1 MKKQSPIIK
10 ILLFPINLLKYEVLG
25 IYYTLYALLYP
36 FIFIFNKIG
45 DKAYSKYE
53 ENARK
58 NSGVKEMVEEEVD
71 RLMHRYEEQLKMQG
85 ISLDLYYQFTRTTEK
100 DLRNQLEKEA
110 YNNVLYRLMLEEI
123 AKLEKIEVSD
133 EETDKRASE
142 LAEKYKMKKD
152 EFVEAFGGI
161 EFIKYDL
168 EMNKV
173 IDLLKEENK

>member
-58 NSGVKEMVEEEVD
+58 NSGVKEMVEEEVNLD
-71 RLMHRYEEQLKMQG
+71 SGTSAFKGEEKKEIWIGTESEL
-85 ISLDLYYQFTRTTEK
+85 SVLTTE
-100 DLRNQLEKEA
+100 EKNK
-110 YNNVLYRLMLEEI
+110 YSLFI
-123 AKLEKIEVSD
+123 TTD
-133 EETDKRASE
+133 EHE
-142 LAEKYKMKKD
+142 
-152 EFVEAFGGI
+152 
-161 EFIKYDL
+161 
-168 EMNKV
+168 
-173 IDLLKEENK
+173 

>member
-85 ISLDLYYQFTRTTEK
+85 ISLDLYYQFKNSKMMYRVPFNGNEK
-100 DLRNQLEKEA
+100 WFKLKSKKS
-110 YNNVLYRLMLEEI
+110 NVGF
-123 AKLEKIEVSD
+123 IES
-133 EETDKRASE
+133 S
-142 LAEKYKMKKD
+142 LS
-152 EFVEAFGGI
+152 I
-161 EFIKYDL
+161 L
-168 EMNKV
+168 
-173 IDLLKEENK
+173 